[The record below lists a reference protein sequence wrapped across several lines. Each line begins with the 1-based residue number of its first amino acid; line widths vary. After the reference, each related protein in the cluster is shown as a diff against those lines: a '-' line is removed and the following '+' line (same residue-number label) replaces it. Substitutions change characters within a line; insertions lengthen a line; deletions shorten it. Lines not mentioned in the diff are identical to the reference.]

1 MGATI
6 ELPLWL
12 VVIAGLLALAG
23 LVDRLLVPGLRWMV
37 RVRANRAIEEVN
49 QRLHLRIQPF
59 KLTKRESLIDR
70 LVFDQDVI
78 RAAEATAAE
87 VGEPRAVTLDRV
99 KTYASEIV
107 PQFNAYAY
115 FRLGA
120 RAARWLARL
129 LYRVRLGYSDD
140 KGLAGIDRDATVVF
154 VMNHRSNMD
163 YVLVTYMAAQSSA
176 LSYAVG
182 EWARVWPLQSLIKA
196 MGAYFIRR
204 DSRDPLYRRV
214 LARYVQIATEE
225 GVTQAVFPEGGL
237 TRDGA
242 LRPPKLG
249 LLGYMVGRF
258 DPEAE
263 RDVVF
268 VPVGLNYDRVLE
280 DRTLTAALARE
291 AGEKHKRRGMAAAGK
306 YFLKAV
312 SLAILRRWDKNGYA
326 CVSFGSPVSLRE
338 WCQNR
343 AVSPRRLPED
353 ERFAVIETLG
363 ADLMR
368 RIARVVP
375 ALPVPL
381 LATVFLADPEARLDA
396 FTWKARVA
404 RLMERLE
411 VAGVPVKVMRRDR
424 DEAIAEALEGLVRRG
439 LILETEGLLALNPKE
454 TVVTRY
460 YARSIEHHLA
470 TAAMSDSPLETVA
483 VEPSAVGAV

>member
-1 MGATI
+1 MGATV

-23 LVDRLLVPGLRWMV
+23 LIDRLLVPGLRWVV
-37 RVRANRAIEEVN
+37 RERANRAIDEVN

-70 LVFDQDVI
+70 LVFDQEVI
-78 RAAEATAAE
+78 RAADAHATEA
-87 VGEPRAVTLDRV
+87 GEPRAVTLDRV

-115 FRLGA
+115 FRLGT

-129 LYRVRLGYSDD
+129 LYRVRLGYSDN
-140 KGLAGIDRDATVVF
+140 KGLAQIDRDATVVF

-225 GVTQAVFPEGGL
+225 GVTQAIFPEGGL

-280 DRTLTAALARE
+280 DRTLTAAQARE
-291 AGEKHKRRGMAAAGK
+291 AGQGGQRQGIAAAGR
-306 YFLKAV
+306 YFLKALGL
-312 SLAILRRWDKNGYA
+312 SLVRRWDKNGYA
-326 CVSFGSPVSLRE
+326 CVSFGSPLSLRE

-343 AVSPRRLPED
+343 GVSLKRLSED

-363 ADLMR
+363 VDLMR
-368 RIARVVP
+368 RIGRVIP

-381 LATVFLADPEARLDA
+381 LATVFLKHPEERLDA
-396 FTWKARVA
+396 MEWKARVA
-404 RLMERLE
+404 RLMYELE
-411 VAGVPVKVMRRDR
+411 STGVPVKIMRRDR
-424 DEAIAEALEGLVRRG
+424 DAAVGDALDGLVRRG
-439 LILETEGLLALNPKE
+439 LVLESEGLTWLNPAE
-454 TVVTRY
+454 TVVMSY
-460 YARSIEHHLA
+460 YARSIEHH
-470 TAAMSDSPLETVA
+470 
-483 VEPSAVGAV
+483 VGALASPDKVEANPAPV